1 MSPTQKTPRILIID
15 PTEDASAWQTGLET
29 QARLEVKHLPGVAA
43 SPETVL
49 SFGPD
54 LIILHTT
61 LTKPPAHIFLA
72 DLQAHQV
79 DTPVVLIGTNGQ
91 MASIDFNYPGI
102 IGWISYPINLADLD
116 VLIEA
121 ALKRSLPATE
131 LILAKRAELVEAN
144 RKLTNRVQEIQ
155 ALSEIGKSVTSHLD
169 LGKVLNLVVEAAVNL
184 TSADESYLLLV
195 DEDSRQ
201 LYLRARAHSGGNGSQ
216 DFWEESQD
224 ETARQVLQ
232 SGEAVILSRNGKAG
246 LPQNEFSLVK
256 VPVMA
261 GQQAIGVLGVSN
273 HEQQRTFAEDDE
285 KLLAALGDWAAIAIQ
300 NAKHYE
306 ETQRFNRNLQLVN
319 EVSQLVSSSLD
330 VEQVP
335 YLLLDRTARLV
346 GAECGSLALLSQDR
360 DGVIF
365 QVAYDGQGQELKG
378 LKDFLMPLGRGIVGV
393 VAQTG
398 QPIIANDVRSHPA
411 WSPLPDQLTGFTT
424 QKLVAVPLVSEG
436 EILGVME
443 LLNKKEGDF
452 NLEDVQLLSLVASAA
467 ASAIQNGR
475 QYESLKQA
483 NQALRTAQE
492 QQIAAERW
500 TVLGK
505 AAANLAHRINNS
517 TALVPIA
524 AQHTRELL
532 QQVKM
537 PPELRRDI
545 EGNLDRIARN
555 SLYTVE
561 LATVLLRRFRRN
573 PSEARDINKL
583 IERAL
588 ALVEIPPNIRVLR
601 HLDPDLAPVDTSDL
615 LVDVFVE
622 LISNAVQA
630 IGQKEGLL
638 RIATFKA
645 GKQKVTVQIT
655 NNGPGIPP
663 ENLERI
669 FDMFY
674 TTNPTGLGFGLW
686 WVKTFLEQQQGEIV
700 VESQP
705 NEQTTFTVT
714 LLCKPLPLHSQPI

>member
-1 MSPTQKTPRILIID
+1 MSRTQKTPRILIID
-15 PTEDASAWQTGLET
+15 PTDDVSAWQTGLET
-29 QARLEVKHLPGVAA
+29 QAELEVKHLPGADA
-43 SPETVL
+43 NPETVL

-54 LIILHTT
+54 LIILHAA
-61 LTKPPAHIFLA
+61 LAQPPAHVFLA
-72 DLQAHQV
+72 DLQAHKV
-79 DTPVVLIGTNGQ
+79 DTPVVLVGTNGQ
-91 MASIDFNYPGI
+91 MASIDFNYPHI

-131 LILAKRAELVEAN
+131 LILAKRAELVETN
-144 RKLTNRVQEIQ
+144 RKLTNRVQELQ

-169 LGKVLNLVVEAAVNL
+169 LEKVLSLVVEAAVNL
-184 TSADESYLLLV
+184 TGADESYLLLV
-195 DEDSRQ
+195 DEASSQ
-201 LYLRARAHSGGNGSQ
+201 LYLRAKARPEGNGSQ
-216 DFWEESQD
+216 DFWEASQD
-224 ETARQVLQ
+224 ETARQVVQ
-232 SGEAVILSRNGKAG
+232 SGEPVILSRNGKDYP
-246 LPQNEFSLVK
+246 LKNEYSIVN
-256 VPVMA
+256 VPVVA
-261 GQQAIGVLGVSN
+261 GGQVIGVLGARN
-273 HEQQRTFAEDDE
+273 YEQQRAFAEDDGT
-285 KLLAALGDWAAIAIQ
+285 LLAALGDWAAIAIQ
-300 NAKHYE
+300 NAKHYQ
-306 ETQRFNRNLQLVN
+306 ETQRFSRNLQLVN

-330 VEQVP
+330 VEQIP
-335 YLLLDRTARLV
+335 YLLLERTARLV
-346 GAECGSLALLSQDR
+346 GAECGSLALLSRDR
-360 DGVIF
+360 NGVIF

-378 LKDFLMPLGRGIVGV
+378 LKDFLMPLGQGIIGV

-398 QPIIANDVRSHPA
+398 QPIVANDVQNHPA

-424 QKLVAVPLVSEG
+424 KKLVAVPLIIEG

-443 LLNKKEGDF
+443 LLNKKEGEF

-467 ASAIQNGR
+467 AGAIQNGR
-475 QYESLKQA
+475 QYEALKQA
-483 NQALRTAQE
+483 NQALREAQE

-537 PPELRRDI
+537 PPDLRQDI

-561 LATVLLRRFRRN
+561 LARVLLRRFRRN
-573 PSEARDINKL
+573 PSEARDINTL

-588 ALVEIPPNIRVLR
+588 ALVNMPPNIRVVR
-601 HLDPDLAPVDTSDL
+601 HLDPGLAPVETSDL

-622 LISNAVQA
+622 LITNAVQA

-645 GKQKVTVQIT
+645 GKQKVSIQIT
-655 NNGPGIPP
+655 DSGPGISP
-663 ENLERI
+663 ENVEHI

-705 NEQTTFTVT
+705 DEQTTFTVT
-714 LLCKPLPLHSQPI
+714 LLCKPSPLHSQPK